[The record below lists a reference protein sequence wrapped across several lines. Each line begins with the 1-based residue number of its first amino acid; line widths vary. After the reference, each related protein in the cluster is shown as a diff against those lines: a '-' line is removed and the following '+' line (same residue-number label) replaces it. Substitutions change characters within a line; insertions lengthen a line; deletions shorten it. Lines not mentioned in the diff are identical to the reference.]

1 MALPNKTDL
10 QTMNYVYQGQ
20 PFVSVSA
27 RSDIDTTTMDYIY
40 LEQPF
45 VTNPFGGST
54 PSSFNIHSARRRL
67 LSL

>member
-10 QTMNYVYQGQ
+10 QTMDYVYLGQ
-20 PFVSVSA
+20 PFVNVPA

-40 LEQPF
+40 LGQPF

-54 PSSFNIHSARRRL
+54 PPAVNTTNFFHFF
-67 LSL
+67 